1 MLKRCVSIWSNTVH
15 DSNRFVPRGRT
26 GGMVTISG
34 FGETMEIDGVDVP
47 LDTQYPV
54 NVGGHTALVPR
65 IEYMEQMLHD
75 DE

>member
-1 MLKRCVSIWSNTVH
+1 
-15 DSNRFVPRGRT
+15 
-26 GGMVTISG
+26 MVTISG

-54 NVGGHTALVPR
+54 SVGGHTALVPR